1 MSFRHSVQI
10 FVTQTVAWF
19 SRNLRRFRRWQVRQV
34 EAMRCRRE
42 WHRQLGV
49 ENAGSLDCRF
59 KLNTHKMVFVMNSE
73 DYMYRRGALVKAR
86 KVRWLLRFHFRQQ
99 SSMWVSSVFWWIC
112 QENPTLLVF
121 CWLNLVW
128 VSVMSLTVCP
138 LPPQSQHR
146 VAASQHERFDK
157 WHQSWLTNHVPASA
171 ERSVMNWLM
180 GEDEEDLIP
189 CKTTC
194 LSTEVKGQMVNR
206 YQVHYSGSKAPSSP

>member
-1 MSFRHSVQI
+1 M
-10 FVTQTVAWF
+10 
-19 SRNLRRFRRWQVRQV
+19 

-86 KVRWLLRFHFRQQ
+86 KVCFILWHACVSLKCDVE
-99 SSMWVSSVFWWIC
+99 SMDDCIC
-112 QENPTLLVF
+112 HDNQTWPFLIIKSCLDTALMVLILF
-121 CWLNLVW
+121 
-128 VSVMSLTVCP
+128 S
-138 LPPQSQHR
+138 QSQHR

-157 WHQSWLTNHVPASA
+157 WHQGWLSSHVTSLGQ
-171 ERSVMNWLM
+171 RSVQNWLM
-180 GEDEEDLIP
+180 GEEEEDMIP

-194 LSTEVKGQMVNR
+194 LSTEVKGQTVNR
-206 YQVHYSGSKAPSSP
+206 YQVHYSSSKAPASP

>member
-1 MSFRHSVQI
+1 MKRSNKG
-10 FVTQTVAWF
+10 VTS

-86 KVRWLLRFHFRQQ
+86 KVCHWFSLRRDVEILCVCVCVWGGLNHP
-99 SSMWVSSVFWWIC
+99 SSF
-112 QENPTLLVF
+112 LLVKS
-121 CWLNLVW
+121 CLDEALTLPLL
-128 VSVMSLTVCP
+128 SL
-138 LPPQSQHR
+138 QSQHR
-146 VAASQHERFDK
+146 VAASQHDRFDK
-157 WHQSWLTNHVPASA
+157 WHQGWLANHVMTSA
-171 ERSVMNWLM
+171 ERSVQKWLM
-180 GEDEEDLIP
+180 GEEEEDMIP

-194 LSTEVKGQMVNR
+194 LSTEVKGQAVNR
-206 YQVHYSGSKAPSSP
+206 YQVYYSGSKAPASP